1 MFFNTNSFVISN
13 FIITLPTLNKKIME
27 YIVVCTKIY
36 NGTIAVNADSKE
48 EALKKAQ
55 DIVCENDE
63 NVSWEF
69 GESTAD
75 YVEQ

>member
-1 MFFNTNSFVISN
+1 
-13 FIITLPTLNKKIME
+13 ME

-36 NGTIAVNADSKE
+36 NGTLLVDADSKE

-55 DIVCENDE
+55 DIICEDDE
-63 NVSWEF
+63 KVSWEF

-75 YVEQ
+75 YVE

>member
-1 MFFNTNSFVISN
+1 
-13 FIITLPTLNKKIME
+13 ME

-75 YVEQ
+75 YVE